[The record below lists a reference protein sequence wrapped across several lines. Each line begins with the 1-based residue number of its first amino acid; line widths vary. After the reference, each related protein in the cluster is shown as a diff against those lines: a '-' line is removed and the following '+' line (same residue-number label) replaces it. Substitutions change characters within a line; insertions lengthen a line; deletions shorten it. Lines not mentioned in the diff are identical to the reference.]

1 MQVRS
6 RFGVQMP
13 HTRPRQPLLGSK
25 TVSIASEIIGTHFR
39 YPDYYLVGREKIREF
54 AKAIQSEDPLHF
66 SEDAAHA
73 AGYPDLVAPLTFIA
87 IAGRQV
93 QLEIFRNFDVG
104 INIARVIHRDQKI
117 QFHRP
122 IVAGDKLFFDSWLDS
137 VIESHGTVIS
147 ELRSEVTD
155 DKGEPVM
162 TTVVTMIGEAGGEET
177 NAQVAA
183 IAAAAMR
190 R

>member
-1 MQVRS
+1 M
-6 RFGVQMP
+6 
-13 HTRPRQPLLGSK
+13 
-25 TVSIASEIIGTHFR
+25 SIANEIIGTHFR

-66 SEDAAHA
+66 SEEAARA
-73 AGYPDLVAPLTFIA
+73 AGYPDVVAPLTFIA

-104 INIARVIHRDQKI
+104 INLARVIHRDQKI
-117 QFHRP
+117 LYHRP
-122 IVAGDKLFFDSWLDS
+122 IVAGDKLYFDLYLDL

-155 DKGEPVM
+155 QNGDPVM
-162 TTVVTMIGEAGGEET
+162 TTVVTMIGEANGDEET

>member
-1 MQVRS
+1 M
-6 RFGVQMP
+6 
-13 HTRPRQPLLGSK
+13 
-25 TVSIASEIIGTHFR
+25 SIANEIIGTHFR

-66 SEDAAHA
+66 SEEAARA
-73 AGYPDLVAPLTFIA
+73 AGYPDVVAPLTFIA

-104 INIARVIHRDQKI
+104 INLARVIHRDQKI
-117 QFHRP
+117 LYHRP
-122 IVAGDKLFFDSWLDS
+122 IVAGDKLYFDSYLDS

-155 DKGEPVM
+155 QNGDPVM
-162 TTVVTMIGEAGGEET
+162 TTVVTMIGEANGDEET

>member
-1 MQVRS
+1 M
-6 RFGVQMP
+6 
-13 HTRPRQPLLGSK
+13 
-25 TVSIASEIIGTHFR
+25 SIASEIIGTHFR

-54 AKAIQSEDPLHF
+54 AKAIQTDDPVHF
-66 SEDAAHA
+66 SEEAAKA
-73 AGYPDLVAPLTFIA
+73 AGYHDLVAPLTFIA

-104 INIARVIHRDQKI
+104 INLARVIHRDQKI
-117 QFHRP
+117 KYHRP

-137 VIESHGTVIS
+137 VTESHGTVIS

-155 DKGEPVM
+155 EEGRPVM
-162 TTVVTMIGEAGGEET
+162 TTVVTMIGEANGEED
-177 NAQVAA
+177 NAQIAA

-190 R
+190 G

>member
-1 MQVRS
+1 M
-6 RFGVQMP
+6 
-13 HTRPRQPLLGSK
+13 
-25 TVSIASEIIGTHFR
+25 SIASEIIGTHFR

-54 AKAIQSEDPLHF
+54 AKAIQSENPLHF
-66 SEDAAHA
+66 SEEAAKA
-73 AGYPDLVAPLTFIA
+73 AGYRDLVAPLTFIA

-104 INIARVIHRDQKI
+104 INLARVIHRDQKI
-117 QFHRP
+117 LYHRP
-122 IVAGDKLFFDSWLDS
+122 IVAGDKLYFDSYLDS

-155 DKGEPVM
+155 ENGDPVM
-162 TTVVTMIGEAGGEET
+162 TTVVTMIGEANGDEET

>member
-1 MQVRS
+1 M
-6 RFGVQMP
+6 
-13 HTRPRQPLLGSK
+13 
-25 TVSIASEIIGTHFR
+25 SIANEIIGTHFR

-66 SEDAAHA
+66 SEEAARA
-73 AGYPDLVAPLTFIA
+73 AGYPDVVAPLTFIA
-87 IAGRQV
+87 IQGRQV

-104 INIARVIHRDQKI
+104 INLARVIHRDQKI
-117 QFHRP
+117 LYHRP
-122 IVAGDKLFFDSWLDS
+122 IVAGDKLYFDSYLDS

-155 DKGEPVM
+155 QNGDPVM
-162 TTVVTMIGEAGGEET
+162 TTVVTMIGEANGDEET

>member
-1 MQVRS
+1 M
-6 RFGVQMP
+6 
-13 HTRPRQPLLGSK
+13 
-25 TVSIASEIIGTHFR
+25 SIASEIIGTHFR

-54 AKAIQSEDPLHF
+54 AKAIQSDDPVHF
-66 SEDAAHA
+66 SEEAAKA
-73 AGYPDLVAPLTFIA
+73 AGYHDLLAPLTFIA

-117 QFHRP
+117 KFHRP

-137 VIESHGTVIS
+137 VTESHGTVIS

-155 DKGEPVM
+155 EDGKPVM
-162 TTVVTMIGEAGGEET
+162 TTIVTMIGEAEGDEET
-177 NAQVAA
+177 NAQIAA
-183 IAAAAMR
+183 IAAAALR
-190 R
+190 G